1 MKQNDY
7 ILVLESSLKQFDDA
21 LYWLKRSYEKSI
33 VIQNKKQFTKD
44 DFDILEN
51 LASRYGRACDLLIHK
66 VFRSIDKVEFEEDGT
81 LIDVINR
88 AEKRE
93 LIESVDELREMKDLR
108 NQIVHEYIAENL
120 KGLFNDIMYF
130 IPKLFEI
137 QKQVENYCKKYEKT
151 KKAF

>member
-130 IPKLFEI
+130 IPKLFKI
-137 QKQVENYCKKYEKT
+137 
-151 KKAF
+151 